1 MPLLVF
7 SLQQCIIG
15 IQELYIFYFFPTSQ
29 LWGAGGRNISPGPVF
44 PSKEFHAS
52 FSGLYILSCWMIRT
66 FDRGVFSVAF
76 VVAFSSF
83 VFSYSTLKNKQ
94 TKKPNFCFV
103 LLPPLLSHISHVR
116 LCTTPEMAAHQAP
129 PSLRF
134 SRQEHWSGLPFPS
147 PMHES
152 EKWKQ
157 SRSVVSDS

>member
-1 MPLLVF
+1 MASKSSTFFIF
-7 SLQQCIIG
+7 SPRVSSEGQ
-15 IQELYIFYFFPTSQ
+15 
-29 LWGAGGRNISPGPVF
+29 GAGTFLLGLCF

-83 VFSYSTLKNKQ
+83 AFSYSTLKNKQ

-152 EKWKQ
+152 EK
-157 SRSVVSDS
+157 